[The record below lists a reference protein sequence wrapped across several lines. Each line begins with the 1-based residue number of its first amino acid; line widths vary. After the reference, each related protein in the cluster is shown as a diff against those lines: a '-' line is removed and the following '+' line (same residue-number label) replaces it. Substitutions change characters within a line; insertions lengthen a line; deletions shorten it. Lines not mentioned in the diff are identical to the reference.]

1 MKNTVFLYK
10 KSIRDKT
17 NFMNTNLKDEIKN
30 YLGNSFDI
38 EAHEVVS
45 RAGSVW
51 VIYVDENTDK
61 AVLSESVLK
70 PLLDLE
76 KFEAKE
82 VEKLIHPP
90 AKVER
95 IEDAER
101 GASEVAKGNAIIVAG
116 QELLMLT
123 MKKVAMRPVMEPPT
137 SSVVKGPREGFV
149 ENLNTNLSLL
159 RRRLGTTKLRFEQF
173 EVGKYSKTAV
183 VMSYIEGITH
193 PKIIKKIKAKIESIN
208 IDGVLDSSF
217 IGKKLERSEESIFRQ
232 IGTTEKPDILAHKML
247 EGRVGILVDGSPIA
261 LTVPFLFIEDFQDSG
276 DYYRRDYRATVLR
289 LVRLFGSFVAILLPA
304 IFVAVQEYQYRV
316 LPLKFLI
323 TILNSTS
330 GRPLTPTL
338 EMLFVVLLFEIL
350 NETSL
355 RMPKYVGMALSVV
368 GAIVLGDTAVKAGL
382 LSSPAVLIAA
392 LSGIGLYCVPDDVGT
407 FSLLRVVFVGLGGI
421 LGLYGILLGM
431 ICLIG
436 YLSSLDSYGSPY
448 LAPYAP
454 LIVEDLQDGMFKESN
469 FSMKSR
475 PKSIPNVNKTR
486 QGEDK

>member
-1 MKNTVFLYK
+1 MG
-10 KSIRDKT
+10 IDKT
-17 NFMNTNLKDEIKN
+17 IFMEKNLKDEILS

-38 EAHEVVS
+38 EAHEVIS
-45 RAGSVW
+45 CAGSVW

-61 AVLSESVLK
+61 AILAESVLK
-70 PLLDLE
+70 PLLKLQSLS
-76 KFEAKE
+76 ARE

-90 AKVER
+90 AKVEKIR
-95 IEDAER
+95 GAES
-101 GASEVAKGNAIIVAG
+101 GASEVAKGNAVIVAG
-116 QELLMLT
+116 QDVLMLT
-123 MKKVAMRPVMEPPT
+123 MKKVAMRPVSEPPT

-193 PKIIKKIKAKIESIN
+193 PKIVKKIRSKIQEID
-208 IDGVLDSSF
+208 IDGVFDSSYV
-217 IGKKLERSEESIFRQ
+217 GKKLERSEESIFRQ
-232 IGTTEKPDILAHKML
+232 VGTTEKPDILAHKML
-247 EGRVGILVDGSPIA
+247 EGRVGIIVDGSPIA
-261 LTVPFLFIEDFQDSG
+261 LSVPFLFIEDFQDSG

-289 LVRLFGSFVAILLPA
+289 LVRIFGSFVAVLLA
-304 IFVAVQEYQYRV
+304 ALFVAVQEYQYQV

-323 TILNSTS
+323 TIINSTS
-330 GRPLTPTL
+330 GIPLTPTL

-382 LSSPAVLIAA
+382 LSSPAVLVAA

-407 FSLLRVVFVGLGGI
+407 FSLLRICFIGIGGI
-421 LGLYGILLGM
+421 LGLYGIVLGFVCLLG
-431 ICLIG
+431 
-436 YLSSLDSYGSPY
+436 YLASIDAYGSPY

-454 LIVEDLQDGMFKESN
+454 LIPGDLQDGMFKESN
-469 FSMKSR
+469 FSMHSR
-475 PKSIPNVNKTR
+475 PRSIPNVNQTR
-486 QGEDK
+486 QGDKE